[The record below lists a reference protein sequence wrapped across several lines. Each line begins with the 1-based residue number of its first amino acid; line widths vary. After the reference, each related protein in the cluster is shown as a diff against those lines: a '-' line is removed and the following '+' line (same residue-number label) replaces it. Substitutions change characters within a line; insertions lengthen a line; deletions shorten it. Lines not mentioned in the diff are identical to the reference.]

1 MSREPISLA
10 DVLSDCRGMIE
21 PLALKSGIGLT
32 FPRFDDTPFVK
43 ADRTR
48 VKQVLINLLS
58 NAIKYNRAGG
68 TVEVTCTMS
77 ATQAHA
83 HQRA

>member
-1 MSREPISLA
+1 
-10 DVLSDCRGMIE
+10 MIE

-32 FPRFDDTPFVK
+32 FPHFDDAHFIK

-68 TVEVTCTMS
+68 TVEVF
-77 ATQAHA
+77 AP
-83 HQRA
+83 